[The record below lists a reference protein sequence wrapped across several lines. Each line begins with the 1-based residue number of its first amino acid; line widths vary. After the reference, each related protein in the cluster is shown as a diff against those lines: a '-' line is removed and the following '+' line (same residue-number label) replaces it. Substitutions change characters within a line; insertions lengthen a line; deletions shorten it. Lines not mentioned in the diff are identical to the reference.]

1 MGTIEKK
8 VFGRTGHL
16 STRVIFGAAAFG
28 NVTQAEADQTI
39 DLLMQY
45 GINHFDT
52 AASYGKSEVL
62 LGPWVKHN
70 RDKIFLATKTGERTY
85 QKAKEE
91 IHRSLE
97 RLQTDHVDLLQ
108 LHYLVN
114 PQEWEVAMG
123 PGGALEAAVE
133 AKAQGL
139 VRFIGVT
146 GHDLAVT
153 KMHMKSLERY
163 DFDSVLLP
171 YNFPLVQNPEY
182 AASFEALVTLCHE
195 RNVPVQ
201 TIKGVTRRPWGD
213 QERVRATWYQPLEK
227 QADLDKAVWWVLGR
241 PDVFLNTVGDIHV
254 LPRVLDAATRF
265 ERRPSDEEMQAL
277 VVQAEMA
284 PLFV

>member
-1 MGTIEKK
+1 MATIEKK
-8 VFGRTGHL
+8 MFGRTGHL

-28 NVTQAEADQTI
+28 NVTQAEADRTI
-39 DLLMQY
+39 DVLMQY

-85 QKAKEE
+85 EKAKEE

-97 RLQTDHVDLLQ
+97 RLQTDHVDLIQ

-114 PQEWEVAMG
+114 PQEWEVALG
-123 PGGALEAAVE
+123 PGGALEAAIE
-133 AKAQGL
+133 AKSQGL

-146 GHDLAVT
+146 GHDLAVP

-171 YNFPLVQNPEY
+171 YNFPLVQNAEY
-182 AASFEALVTLCHE
+182 AAAFDQLAALCNQ

-201 TIKGVTRRPWGD
+201 TIKGVTRGPWGEKD
-213 QERVRATWYQPLEK
+213 RVRATWYEPLEK
-227 QADLDKAVWWVLGR
+227 QEDLDKAVWWVLGR

-265 ERRPSDEEMQAL
+265 EQRPADEEMQAL
-277 VVQAEMA
+277 VSQAEMA